1 MKSAYELAMER
12 LEQQAP
18 SVKLSEEQKA
28 GIAEI
33 DSKAKAK
40 TAERELFLDEQI
52 AKARAAGQLGEVAA
66 IEKQKISELRRIAE
80 EAEEKKERVRRNG

>member
-1 MKSAYELAMER
+1 MER